1 MFIQVLKRLLRGRLH
16 GQIPA
21 TNNFPSRGGLIARPI
36 ESDVYTTAALQ
47 EDLVKKLKECQRKSI
62 SKGTRLYHGC
72 VDISPDINL
81 FTKAHMEMLRENP
94 ERVRSY
100 FGDPRV
106 KYAA

>member
-81 FTKAHMEMLRENP
+81 FTRQLR
-94 ERVRSY
+94 VVSC
-100 FGDPRV
+100 GILDPRIAKV
-106 KYAA
+106 